1 MKLIVHIKLFDW
13 RVHTIL
19 HHIFFYKKKRLDSHI
34 LLIYIII
41 DHSISLYSSDFTV
54 DPHLSPP
61 PIFLSF
67 LSWLNNVHGK
77 EKTEQRG
84 GKNEE
89 ICFDNGISDANEV
102 TSLPEFL
109 CVFPRWP
116 EQIFWL
122 AFKPVPDENRCTTK
136 SSTVG

>member
-1 MKLIVHIKLFDW
+1 MCKIKLFDW

-19 HHIFFYKKKRLDSHI
+19 HHIFSYKKKKDLIHI
-34 LLIYIII
+34 FSRYFINSNSR
-41 DHSISLYSSDFTV
+41 SISLYSSDFTV
-54 DPHLSPP
+54 DSHLSPP
-61 PIFLSF
+61 PSIFLSF

-122 AFKPVPDENRCTTK
+122 AFKPVPDENGARRNHRP
-136 SSTVG
+136 

>member
-1 MKLIVHIKLFDW
+1 M
-13 RVHTIL
+13 
-19 HHIFFYKKKRLDSHI
+19 Y
-34 LLIYIII
+34 
-41 DHSISLYSSDFTV
+41 
-54 DPHLSPP
+54 
-61 PIFLSF
+61 
-67 LSWLNNVHGK
+67 GK

-102 TSLPEFL
+102 TSLSEFL

-122 AFKPVPDENRCTTK
+122 AFNRARRKRHDEIIDRRVIFYFFFFFLSPLPRVRNFERHWDNNLK
-136 SSTVG
+136 NYGDRKKILSI